1 MRLFM
6 KKVYMGVLFSLLL
19 AAWALPMGAGAEE
32 YACTASIPVR
42 VQVYAQTDTAFTV
55 QLEAPEGTP
64 LPESRTL
71 TFTGSGEGAFGPVE
85 YTVPGDYV
93 YTLHQTK
100 GNAAYVTY
108 DETVYTVTVRVTPL
122 MGDDVDQENNSAQL
136 ALRLSDVSVEEISS
150 TVIGDGAVE
159 TVVRVDRRM
168 TYTAVNAILTDGGIE
183 PDGSGGSCPEAEDV
197 AERVLCLP
205 LWPDMEEDLIREIG
219 ATVSSVM
226 AGA

>member
-71 TFTGSGEGAFGPVE
+71 TFRGSGEGAFGPVE

-93 YTLHQTK
+93 YTLRQTK

-108 DETVYTVTVRVTPL
+108 DETVYTVTVRVTNH
-122 MGDDVDQENNSAQL
+122 DK
-136 ALRLSDVSVEEISS
+136 
-150 TVIGDGAVE
+150 
-159 TVVRVDRRM
+159 
-168 TYTAVNAILTDGGIE
+168 GGL
-183 PDGSGGSCPEAEDV
+183 V
-197 AERVLCLP
+197 AELWAVSGESTRKTDEVLFSNRYTP
-205 LWPDMEEDLIREIG
+205 PTQPPANPPQTGD
-219 ATVSSVM
+219 SSSLTPAMAVFVA
-226 AGA
+226 AGAALAAVAAQGRKRSQRQ